1 MSERAETAGSAL
13 PDVAAASTAL
23 PAGSVLRPRARRR
36 FAALR
41 TVLSQ
46 PSGAIGLG
54 IVVFHLLVALLGP
67 LFVPYDPAQQNV
79 DASLAAPSLEHW
91 FGTDRLGRD
100 VFTRTV
106 LGGRE
111 AIVISTLSTAL
122 ALAWGGLLGIF
133 LALVGGWLDE
143 VIMRAVDALL
153 SLPWVLTVM
162 IFVTALGTSTAVL
175 IPVLGF
181 SYGLAV
187 VRIARSAALDFVARD
202 FILAAQARGE
212 RKRTIV
218 LRELLP
224 NVRDSLAVEGAM
236 QWSWIILGFS
246 SLSFL
251 GFGVAPPTPDW
262 GLMISDAR
270 GLMAVAPWAVLWPM
284 LALSSLVI
292 GTNLAADAGAKV
304 LGVDRARRAR
314 GR

>member
-1 MSERAETAGSAL
+1 MSDRAGSAL
-13 PDVAAASTAL
+13 SPAQGLVVPHG
-23 PAGSVLRPRARRR
+23 PAGRPAGPRR
-36 FAALR
+36 FSTLQA
-41 TVLSQ
+41 VLSR
-46 PSGAIGLG
+46 PSGAIGAG
-54 IVVFHLLVALLGP
+54 IVGFHLLVALFGP
-67 LFVPYDPAQQNV
+67 LFVSYDPAQQNV
-79 DASLAAPSLEHW
+79 EAMLAAPSSEYW

-111 AIVISTLSTAL
+111 AIVVSTISTAL
-122 ALAWGGLLGIF
+122 AMAWGGLLGIF
-133 LALVGGWLDE
+133 LALVGGRVDE
-143 VIMRAVDALL
+143 VAMRAVDAML

-162 IFVTALGTSTAVL
+162 IFVTALGTSIAVL

-202 FILAAQARGE
+202 FVLAAQARGE

-218 LRELLP
+218 LKELLP

-251 GFGVAPPTPDW
+251 GFGVTPPTPDW

-270 GLMAVAPWAVLWPM
+270 ELMAIAPWTALWPM
-284 LALSSLVI
+284 AALSSLVI
-292 GTNLAADAGAKV
+292 GTNLVADAFAKV
-304 LGVDRARRAR
+304 LGVDRARRAP

>member
-1 MSERAETAGSAL
+1 MSERTDAAGAAMQNLATAPGTLTS
-13 PDVAAASTAL
+13 D
-23 PAGSVLRPRARRR
+23 PAMRPRAPRR
-36 FAALR
+36 FAILR
-41 TVLSQ
+41 AVLSR
-46 PSGAIGLG
+46 PSGAIGVG
-54 IVVFHLLVALLGP
+54 IVAFHLLMALTGP
-67 LFVPYDPAQQNV
+67 LFVPYDPVQQNV
-79 DASLAAPSLEHW
+79 DATLAAPSLEHW

-122 ALAWGGLLGIF
+122 ALAWGGLLGIL

-143 VIMRAVDALL
+143 VVMRAVDALL
-153 SLPWVLTVM
+153 SMPWVLTVM
-162 IFVTALGTSTAVL
+162 IFVTALGTSSAVL

-187 VRIARSAALDFVARD
+187 VRVARSAALDFVARD

-270 GLMAVAPWAVLWPM
+270 SLMAVAPWTVLWPM

-292 GTNLAADAGAKV
+292 GTNLAADAAAKV
-304 LGVDRARRAR
+304 LGIDRVRRTA

>member
-1 MSERAETAGSAL
+1 MSERAVIARSPAPGLVVSQSGPTGRPAGPRRFSAL
-13 PDVAAASTAL
+13 
-23 PAGSVLRPRARRR
+23 RA
-36 FAALR
+36 
-41 TVLSQ
+41 VLSR
-46 PSGAIGLG
+46 PSGAIGVG
-54 IVVFHLLVALLGP
+54 IVAFHLMVALLGP
-67 LFVPYDPAQQNV
+67 LFVPHDPALQNV
-79 DASLAAPSLEHW
+79 DVMMAPPSFEHW

-111 AIVISTLSTAL
+111 AIVISTLATVL
-122 ALAWGGLLGIF
+122 AMACGGLLGIF
-133 LALVGGWLDE
+133 LALVGGRLDE
-143 VIMRAVDALL
+143 IAMRAVDAML

-162 IFVTALGTSTAVL
+162 IFVTALGTSTVVL

-202 FILAAQARGE
+202 FVLAAQARGE

-218 LRELLP
+218 LKELLP

-251 GFGVAPPTPDW
+251 GFGVTPPTPDW

-270 GLMAVAPWAVLWPM
+270 GLMAIAPWTVLWPM
-284 LALSSLVI
+284 AALSSLVI
-292 GTNLAADAGAKV
+292 GTNLAADAFAKV
-304 LGVDRARRAR
+304 LGVDRARRAP

>member
-1 MSERAETAGSAL
+1 MSERADTARTPMRDLAAPSATL
-13 PDVAAASTAL
+13 PSEPAIR
-23 PAGSVLRPRARRR
+23 PAGPRR
-36 FAALR
+36 FAMLR
-41 TVLSQ
+41 AVLSR
-46 PSGAIGLG
+46 PSGAIGVG
-54 IVVFHLLVALLGP
+54 IVAFHLLVALLGP
-67 LFVPYDPAQQNV
+67 LFVPFDPAQQNV
-79 DASLAAPSLEHW
+79 DATMAAPSWEHW

-100 VFTRTV
+100 IFTRTV

-111 AIVISTLSTAL
+111 AIVISTLATVL
-122 ALAWGGLLGIF
+122 AMACGGLLGIF
-133 LALVGGWLDE
+133 LALVGGRLDE
-143 VIMRAVDALL
+143 IAMRVVDAML

-175 IPVLGF
+175 IPILSF

-202 FILAAQARGE
+202 FILSAQARGE

-251 GFGVAPPTPDW
+251 GLGVAPPTPDW
-262 GLMISDAR
+262 GLMISDSR
-270 GLMAVAPWAVLWPM
+270 GLMAIAPWTVLWPM
-284 LALSSLVI
+284 AALSSLVI
-292 GTNLAADAGAKV
+292 GTNLAADASAKV
-304 LGVDRARRAR
+304 LGVDRVRRAG

>member
-1 MSERAETAGSAL
+1 MTDAAAPVPPPLPPTAAAAETGTIGC
-13 PDVAAASTAL
+13 AAAR
-23 PAGSVLRPRARRR
+23 PKRFWVLRA
-36 FAALR
+36 
-41 TVLSQ
+41 VLSK
-46 PSGAIGLG
+46 PSGAIGVA
-54 IVVFHLLVALLGP
+54 IVAFHLLVALLGP
-67 LFVPYDPAQQNV
+67 LFVPYDFAQQDV
-79 DASLAAPSLEHW
+79 DSIMAAPSAEHW
-91 FGTDRLGRD
+91 FGADRLGRD

-111 AIVISTLSTAL
+111 AIVISTLSTAIAML
-122 ALAWGGLLGIF
+122 WGGLLGIF
-133 LALVGGWLDE
+133 LALVGGRLDE
-143 VIMRAVDALL
+143 IVMRGVDAML

-162 IFVTALGTSTAVL
+162 IFVAALGTGSAVL
-175 IPVLGF
+175 VPVLGF

-224 NVRDSLAVEGAM
+224 NVRDSLAVEAAM

-251 GFGVAPPTPDW
+251 GFGVTPPTPDW
-262 GLMISDAR
+262 GLMISDSR
-270 GLMAVAPWAVLWPM
+270 GLMAIAPWTVIWPM
-284 LALSSLVI
+284 VALSSLVI
-292 GTNLAADAGAKV
+292 GTNLAADAFAKV
-304 LGVDRARRAR
+304 LGVDRTRKVP